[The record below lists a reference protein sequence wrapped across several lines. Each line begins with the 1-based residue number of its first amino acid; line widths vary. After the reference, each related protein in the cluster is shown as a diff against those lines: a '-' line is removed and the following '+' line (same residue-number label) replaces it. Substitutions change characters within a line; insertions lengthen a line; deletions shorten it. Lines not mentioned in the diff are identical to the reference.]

1 MTFRPAPI
9 GGVLVLL
16 LVLAGGCSK
25 DVGAN
30 DLEAGDC
37 TADELGATVEDVDT
51 VACDTEHRYEVF
63 ATFALEG
70 DDGADFP
77 GRSEVESDAAAG
89 CNGDRFEEHVGIP
102 YEDSTLHTTF
112 LVPTE
117 DTWEGAGDR
126 TVVCFVFE
134 PADPAGGDLS
144 PVTVESSFEGAE
156 R

>member
-1 MTFRPAPI
+1 MTDRRAVL
-9 GGVLVLL
+9 GGALVLL
-16 LVLAGGCSK
+16 LAITGGCSK

-30 DLEAGDC
+30 DLAAGDC
-37 TADELGATVEDVDT
+37 TADELTGSVADVDT
-51 VACDTEHRYEVF
+51 VACDTGHTHEVF
-63 ATFALEG
+63 ATFELEG

-77 GRSEVESDAAAG
+77 GRSEVESDAVAG
-89 CNGDRFEEHVGIP
+89 CNGDRFEEHVGIA

-117 DTWEGAGDR
+117 DTWDGAGDR

-134 PADPAGGDLS
+134 PADPEGDDLS